1 VRFVREWRNNFSRM
15 AAFARLRWWDF
26 SPSRTSAS
34 LLLFVYYVGGW
45 TADVKSEQRHMTDGA
60 QRPAGRRS
68 TRDPEAQSDNPLARG
83 RGAVSIG
90 DLARRVS
97 TLEDRRVAK
106 VRVQE

>member
-1 VRFVREWRNNFSRM
+1 MTDPDKMRAS
-15 AAFARLRWWDF
+15 
-26 SPSRTSAS
+26 SRTVVAISIANVAS

-45 TADVKSEQRHMTDGA
+45 TADVKSEQRHMTDA
-60 QRPAGRRS
+60 LNALQAAVY
-68 TRDPEAQSDNPLARG
+68 TRPEAQSDRRVVEVQL
-83 RGAVSIG
+83 G